1 MPKQKITKK
10 MILDAA
16 FTLLRTQGYE
26 SLNARNIASQTGCSV
41 QPIYSCYSNMSE
53 LMEELFLYTQ
63 QYLTTYIEKNAD
75 KNYYFASIGR
85 CHIGFAREEKY
96 LFCFLFLSKYM
107 HVNSLEDIYRQCA
120 RQDVAKDIMKTLS
133 ISDASAKQLYLHMM
147 LYTHGIA
154 SMIAAGAADIP
165 DEEIHRL
172 VNSAFHAFL
181 KQAKEPVGVKDLS
194 GIKEEQIR

>member
-96 LFCFLFLSKYM
+96 FFCSYPNTCMLTAWK
-107 HVNSLEDIYRQCA
+107 
-120 RQDVAKDIMKTLS
+120 
-133 ISDASAKQLYLHMM
+133 ISTDNVQGRM
-147 LYTHGIA
+147 LQRI
-154 SMIAAGAADIP
+154 S
-165 DEEIHRL
+165 
-172 VNSAFHAFL
+172 
-181 KQAKEPVGVKDLS
+181 
-194 GIKEEQIR
+194 